1 MTAVVSYH
9 RLTPEMPPNLPAQG
23 KPFLAVV
30 VVREDVSVQWR
41 SDVSNWLVAE
51 GCLFM
56 CAWGLDC
63 TLWDDSVDYA
73 NLEQFSY
80 GEIPE
85 DRFVMTTWHD
95 DEPLEEAIWFAKHS
109 ARHDAAALDVVLII
123 DVSRVDHSDEMLALW
138 SKSQ

>member
-1 MTAVVSYH
+1 
-9 RLTPEMPPNLPAQG
+9 MPLNLLAQG

-30 VVREDVSVQWR
+30 VVREDVSIKWR
-41 SDVSNWLVAE
+41 SIVSNWLVAE

-95 DEPLEEAIWFAKHS
+95 NEPLEEAIWFAKHS
-109 ARHDAAALDVVLII
+109 ARHDAAALDTALII
-123 DVSRVDHSDEMLALW
+123 DVSRIDHSAEMLALW

>member
-1 MTAVVSYH
+1 
-9 RLTPEMPPNLPAQG
+9 
-23 KPFLAVV
+23 
-30 VVREDVSVQWR
+30 
-41 SDVSNWLVAE
+41 
-51 GCLFM
+51 M

-95 DEPLEEAIWFAKHS
+95 NEPLEEAIWFAKHS
-109 ARHDAAALDVVLII
+109 ARHDAADLDTALII
-123 DVSRVDHSDEMLALW
+123 DVSRIDHSDEMLALW